1 MIEERVG
8 IEGYISKTP
17 GIGGRIKE
25 SAEDFYVEEIIDLEK
40 FKEKEGRNLLIRV
53 KKKNWETLNFA
64 RVISNVLGISQ
75 KRVGYSGTKDKNA
88 VSVQYFMIYNADEK
102 IAEKLREVRLKD
114 AEIEIVCFTSKNLEL
129 GDLVGNFFRVKVSD
143 AENGERVEKITEELK
158 EKGIPN
164 FFGIQRFGSL
174 RLITHEVGKLIIQR
188 KYEEAFWVYVAKPFE
203 GEREDVRKIREILWK
218 ERDAKFGLR
227 ELPKYL
233 RYERLLLQKLR
244 EGKNELE
251 ALLSLPKNLKLMFIH
266 AYQSYLFNRLL
277 SERIREFG
285 NLKEIERDDFVDFVN
300 FRKGYKVYSEDFSI
314 LTDFNSPRISFLKE
328 KGYAI
333 LALPLPGYETKLVGW
348 SGEKLKEILEE
359 EGIDL
364 ESFKSP
370 YPEFSSKGSLR
381 VAEIP
386 FDFERFSYSEG
397 VFEFFL
403 PKGCY
408 ATVFLREYMK
418 SEQIGFS

>member
-40 FKEKEGRNLLIRV
+40 FKEKEGRNLLIKV

-64 RVISNVLGISQ
+64 RVLSNVLGISQ

-88 VSVQYFMIYNADEK
+88 VSVQYFIIYNADEK

-386 FDFERFSYSEG
+386 FEFERFSYSEG

>member
-64 RVISNVLGISQ
+64 RVLSNVLGISQ

-88 VSVQYFMIYNADEK
+88 VSVQYFIIYNADEK
-102 IAEKLREVRLKD
+102 IAEKLRELRLKD
-114 AEIEIVCFTSKNLEL
+114 AEIEVVCFTSKNLEL

-386 FDFERFSYSEG
+386 FEFERFSYSEG

>member
-1 MIEERVG
+1 MIEEKVG

-40 FKEKEGRNLLIRV
+40 FKEKEGRNLLIKV

-64 RVISNVLGISQ
+64 RVLSNVLGISQ

-174 RLITHEVGKLIIQR
+174 RLITHEVGKLIIQG

-203 GEREDVRKIREILWK
+203 GEREDVRKIREILWN